1 MSKKKG
7 KQMNNLPNG
16 YILAMEALQ
25 LENDYL
31 RRRALEMEIKVKEYD
46 SLHNVV
52 CYKTVTTEVKEVEPK
67 GKRKRKR
74 NRSRSK

>member
-7 KQMNNLPNG
+7 KQMSNLPNG

-52 CYKTVTTEVKEVEPK
+52 CYKTTTTEFKEVEQK

-74 NRSRSK
+74 NRSRAK